1 MSPIIRALM
10 VSLLL
15 LAVSGS
21 NLADA
26 NSSGKTGQSSAGCT
40 CHATDAMIVPTI
52 SGLPP
57 GGYTPGSTYSLTWDG
72 GSAMPSTGEGGFNLD
87 ASAGSWTNL
96 GNRVQTLN
104 GELTHSTDLQRSW
117 TADWVAPS
125 GGSGDVTFNLAV
137 LYANGNGVN
146 SNDNWGTRAW
156 TIPEDPAPPTNI
168 PPVASSLALTP
179 NGDVEVNQSFTLTYT
194 YFDEEGEPEGSTEIR
209 WHVDGV
215 LSTSFNDLLTIP
227 SSATSVGEVWT
238 VKVTP
243 HDGIQLGATED
254 CPDSAT
260 IIDIDTDGDG
270 TLDENDAFPNDASE
284 DTDTD
289 GDGTGDNA
297 DVFPTDSGET
307 IDSDLDGVGDNADA
321 FPNDPSETMDSDSD
335 GVGNNADAFP
345 FDASE
350 TIDSDGDF
358 VGDNADAFPNDANE
372 TMDSDGDN
380 VGDNA
385 DAFPNDANET
395 IDSDDDDVGDN
406 ADAFPNDANET
417 MDSDLDGVGDNADV
431 FPNDA
436 NETLDSDL
444 DNVGDNADVF
454 PNDASE
460 TMDSDE
466 DNVGDNADV
475 FPNDA
480 SETMDTDGDGVGDN
494 ADAFPNDASETM
506 DSDNDG
512 VGDNEDALPNDP
524 NETMDTDDDGAGD
537 NSDAFL
543 YDPSETMD
551 SDLDGVGDNADAFPN
566 DASETMDTDGDG
578 VGDNEQLAAELAA
591 KDDDSGSSMML
602 IIGIIVVVIGGA
614 VVGLLFMRKKG
625 DEIGVDASKDFAQN
639 LMPGQFRP
647 FQPTHVETQV
657 AMPQQAVAQPVAMPA
672 MIAEP
677 VVVQQWTDESGH
689 TWRAMDN
696 GTTLWWNGTD
706 WQQA

>member
-372 TMDSDGDN
+372 TMDSD
-380 VGDNA
+380 
-385 DAFPNDANET
+385 
-395 IDSDDDDVGDN
+395 
-406 ADAFPNDANET
+406 
-417 MDSDLDGVGDNADV
+417 LDGVGDNADV

-537 NSDAFL
+537 NSDAFP
-543 YDPSETMD
+543 YDASETMD

-625 DEIGVDASKDFAQN
+625 DEIGVDTSKDFAQN